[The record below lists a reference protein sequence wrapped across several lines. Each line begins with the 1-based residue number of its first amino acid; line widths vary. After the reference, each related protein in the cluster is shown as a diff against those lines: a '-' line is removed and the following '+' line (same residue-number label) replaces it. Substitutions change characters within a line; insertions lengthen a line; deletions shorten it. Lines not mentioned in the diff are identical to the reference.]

1 MKSDSFIY
9 LHWNVFFLMD
19 SVQFLSCIKGSF
31 GTRTHT
37 HALTNTHTHRRK
49 TLLGGASCYEGQR
62 WARNRQQVEGR
73 GCSWCGGV
81 SRQLRHLLLIWM
93 RLVLTF
99 KPTFLFFLF
108 TSFPVSSLLYLFSPC
123 SAIFPP
129 LLLALYPSTPS
140 TSRPANAEYSP
151 LLFSVLRGRT

>member
-62 WARNRQQVEGR
+62 WARNRQQVEGC

-108 TSFPVSSLLYLFSPC
+108 TSFPVSSLLYLFSLVQQSFLHYSWHFTLLHPQRPGRRTPNT
-123 SAIFPP
+123 PP
-129 LLLALYPSTPS
+129 SCF
-140 TSRPANAEYSP
+140 
-151 LLFSVLRGRT
+151 LF

>member
-62 WARNRQQVEGR
+62 WARNRQQVEGC

-108 TSFPVSSLLYLFSPC
+108 TSFPVSSLLYLFFLVLQSFLHYSWHFTLLHPQRPGRRTPNT
-123 SAIFPP
+123 PP
-129 LLLALYPSTPS
+129 SCF
-140 TSRPANAEYSP
+140 
-151 LLFSVLRGRT
+151 LF

>member
-62 WARNRQQVEGR
+62 WARNRQQVEGC

-108 TSFPVSSLLYLFSPC
+108 TSFPVSSLLYLFSLVLQSFLHYSWHFTLLHPQRPGRRTPNT
-123 SAIFPP
+123 PP
-129 LLLALYPSTPS
+129 SCF
-140 TSRPANAEYSP
+140 
-151 LLFSVLRGRT
+151 LF

>member
-19 SVQFLSCIKGSF
+19 SVQILSCIKGSF

-49 TLLGGASCYEGQR
+49 TLLGGASCYEGQQ
-62 WARNRQQVEGR
+62 WARNRQQVEGC

-108 TSFPVSSLLYLFSPC
+108 TSFPVSSLLYLFFLVLQSFLHYSWHFTLLQPQRPSRRTPNTPPC
-123 SAIFPP
+123 CF
-129 LLLALYPSTPS
+129 
-140 TSRPANAEYSP
+140 
-151 LLFSVLRGRT
+151 LF

>member
-62 WARNRQQVEGR
+62 WARNGQRVEGR

-108 TSFPVSSLLYLFSPC
+108 TSFPVSSLLYLFTPC

-129 LLLALYPSTPS
+129 LQLALYPSTPS
-140 TSRPANAEYSP
+140 TSRPANAEYIP
-151 LLFSVLRGRT
+151 LLFSVLRRRT

>member
-1 MKSDSFIY
+1 MKSDLFIY

-19 SVQFLSCIKGSF
+19 SVQILSCIKGSF

-49 TLLGGASCYEGQR
+49 TLLGGASCYEGQQ
-62 WARNRQQVEGR
+62 WARNRQQVEGC

-108 TSFPVSSLLYLFSPC
+108 TSFPVSSLLYLFFLVLQSFLHYSWHFTLLHPQRPGWRTPNTPPC
-123 SAIFPP
+123 CF
-129 LLLALYPSTPS
+129 
-140 TSRPANAEYSP
+140 
-151 LLFSVLRGRT
+151 LF

>member
-37 HALTNTHTHRRK
+37 HALTNTHTHRCK

-62 WARNRQQVEGR
+62 WARNRQQVEGC

-108 TSFPVSSLLYLFSPC
+108 TSFPVSSLLYLFFLVLQSFLHYSWHFTLLHPQRPGRRTPNTPPC
-123 SAIFPP
+123 CF
-129 LLLALYPSTPS
+129 
-140 TSRPANAEYSP
+140 
-151 LLFSVLRGRT
+151 LF

>member
-19 SVQFLSCIKGSF
+19 SVQILSCIKGSF

-37 HALTNTHTHRRK
+37 HALTNTHTHRRE
-49 TLLGGASCYEGQR
+49 TLLGGASCYEGQQ
-62 WARNRQQVEGR
+62 WARNRQQVEGC

-108 TSFPVSSLLYLFSPC
+108 TSFPVSSLLYLFFLVLQSFLHYSWHFTLLHPQRPGRRTPNTPPC
-123 SAIFPP
+123 CF
-129 LLLALYPSTPS
+129 
-140 TSRPANAEYSP
+140 
-151 LLFSVLRGRT
+151 LF

>member
-19 SVQFLSCIKGSF
+19 SVQILSCIKGSF

-49 TLLGGASCYEGQR
+49 MLLGGASCYEGQQ
-62 WARNRQQVEGR
+62 WARNRQQVEGC

-108 TSFPVSSLLYLFSPC
+108 TSFPVSSLLYLFSLFCNLSSTTVGTLPSYTLNVPAGEHRIHPPVVFC
-123 SAIFPP
+123 SK
-129 LLLALYPSTPS
+129 
-140 TSRPANAEYSP
+140 R
-151 LLFSVLRGRT
+151 

>member
-1 MKSDSFIY
+1 MNSDSFIY

-62 WARNRQQVEGR
+62 WARNRQQVEGC

-108 TSFPVSSLLYLFSPC
+108 TSFPVSSLLYLFFLVLQSFLHYSWHFTLLHPQRPGRRTPNT
-123 SAIFPP
+123 PP
-129 LLLALYPSTPS
+129 SCF
-140 TSRPANAEYSP
+140 
-151 LLFSVLRGRT
+151 LF

>member
-62 WARNRQQVEGR
+62 WARNRQQVEGC

-108 TSFPVSSLLYLFSPC
+108 TSFPVSSLLYLFFPC

-129 LLLALYPSTPS
+129 LQLALYPPTPS
-140 TSRPANAEYSP
+140 TSRPANAEYTP

>member
-62 WARNRQQVEGR
+62 WARNRQQVEGC

-108 TSFPVSSLLYLFSPC
+108 TSFPVSSLLYLFFLVLQSFLHYSWHFTLLHPQRPGQRTPNTPPC
-123 SAIFPP
+123 CF
-129 LLLALYPSTPS
+129 
-140 TSRPANAEYSP
+140 
-151 LLFSVLRGRT
+151 LF